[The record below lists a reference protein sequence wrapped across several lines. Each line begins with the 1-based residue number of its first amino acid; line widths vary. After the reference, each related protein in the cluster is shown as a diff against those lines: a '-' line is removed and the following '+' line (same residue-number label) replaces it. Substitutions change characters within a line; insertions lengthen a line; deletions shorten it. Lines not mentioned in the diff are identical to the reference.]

1 MQETKLTEKQIIE
14 NFESINNKFDKLF
27 QQVLEQEKL
36 INVIIEIK
44 KYNDE
49 NNDLNEKNY
58 IQDLSEID
66 IKYSARSLISN
77 TLENSLSLNGWSF
90 DYADI
95 NVKKHI
101 KGLNIREQFDLVLGK
116 ENLLAI
122 VEIKYRV
129 RTEDVTELANRKIP
143 NYKKLFPNETRH
155 IVGVVAGMSIDD
167 HTIEVAK
174 ANGIYAIT
182 LSGDQIKVENAI
194 YKEFI

>member
-1 MQETKLTEKQIIE
+1 MKEKILTFEQLIELFESTDKKMKETDIKIDKLTIQISEQSKMI
-14 NFESINNKFDKLF
+14 NGIAESNGLAA
-27 QQVLEQEKL
+27 ET
-36 INVIIEIK
+36 
-44 KYNDE
+44 
-49 NNDLNEKNY
+49 
-58 IQDLSEID
+58 
-66 IKYSARSLISN
+66 LISN

-182 LSGDQIKVENAI
+182 LSGDQIKVENE
-194 YKEFI
+194 YYVEFV

>member
-1 MQETKLTEKQIIE
+1 MKEKILTFDQLIELFERTDIKIEKLAKQIAEQGKMI
-14 NFESINNKFDKLF
+14 NGIAESNGLAA
-27 QQVLEQEKL
+27 ET
-36 INVIIEIK
+36 
-44 KYNDE
+44 
-49 NNDLNEKNY
+49 
-58 IQDLSEID
+58 
-66 IKYSARSLISN
+66 LISN

-194 YKEFI
+194 YKEFV